1 MLSPELL
8 RRYPFFGHLSQTQLA
23 SLAMIG
29 EEVDLKD
36 DQVVFEEG
44 KLAHALY
51 FLLDGGI
58 DLYYT
63 VKEDARKKE
72 CKEILVCQ
80 INVGEPFGIS
90 TLIEPHV
97 LTASVRSNGASRV
110 LQFDETALKQ
120 AMKADPGLELVLVRE
135 MAKAA
140 IQRLDATRV
149 LLAAAWS

>member
-1 MLSPELL
+1 MISPELL
-8 RRYPFFGHLSQTQLA
+8 RRYPFFGHLSQAQLA
-23 SLAMIG
+23 ALAMIG
-29 EEVDLKD
+29 EEVNLTH
-36 DQVVFEEG
+36 DQVVLEEG
-44 KLAHALY
+44 KPAQALY
-51 FLLDGGI
+51 FLLEGGI

-90 TLIEPHV
+90 TLIEPNV
-97 LTASVRSNGASRV
+97 LTASVRSNGNSRV
-110 LQFDETALKQ
+110 LKFAGQALKV
-120 AMKADPGLELVLVRE
+120 AMKADPVLECGLTHE

>member
-1 MLSPELL
+1 MISPELL
-8 RRYPFFGHLSQTQLA
+8 RRYPFFGHLSQAQLA
-23 SLAMIG
+23 SMAMIG
-29 EEVDLKD
+29 EEINLIN
-36 DQVVFEEG
+36 DQVVLEEG
-44 KLAHALY
+44 KPAHALY
-51 FLLDGGI
+51 FLLEGGI

-63 VKEDARKKE
+63 VKEDARQKD

-90 TLIEPHV
+90 TLIEPNV
-97 LTASVRSNGASRV
+97 LTASVRSNGTSRV
-110 LQFDETALKQ
+110 LQFNREALKA
-120 AMKADPGLELVLVRE
+120 AMKADPALELALVRE

>member
-1 MLSPELL
+1 MISPELL
-8 RRYPFFGHLSQTQLA
+8 RRYPFFGHLSQAQLA
-23 SLAMIG
+23 ALAMIA
-29 EEVDLKD
+29 EEVKLKD
-36 DQVVFEEG
+36 EQVVLEEG
-44 KLAHALY
+44 KPAHALY
-51 FLLDGGI
+51 FLLEGGI

-80 INVGEPFGIS
+80 VNVGEPYGIS
-90 TLIEPHV
+90 TLIEPNV
-97 LTASVRSNGASRV
+97 LTASGRSNGDSRA
-110 LQFDETALKQ
+110 LQFDGKALKD

-140 IQRLDATRV
+140 IQRLAATQV

>member
-1 MLSPELL
+1 
-8 RRYPFFGHLSQTQLA
+8 
-23 SLAMIG
+23 MIG
-29 EEVDLKD
+29 EEVKLTDNQTVL
-36 DQVVFEEG
+36 EEG
-44 KLAHALY
+44 KPARALY
-51 FLLDGGI
+51 FLLEGGI

-63 VKEDARKKE
+63 VKEDARQKE

-80 INVGEPFGIS
+80 VNVGEPFGIS

-97 LTASVRSNGASRV
+97 LTASVRSNGGSRV
-110 LQFDETALKQ
+110 LQFDEKALKV
-120 AMKADPGLELVLVRE
+120 AMNADPGLECALVRE

>member
-1 MLSPELL
+1 MISPELL
-8 RRYPFFGHLSQTQLA
+8 RRYPFFGHLSPAELA
-23 SLAMIG
+23 AMAMIG
-29 EEVDLKD
+29 EDVKLKD
-36 DQVVFEEG
+36 EQVVLEEG
-44 KLAHALY
+44 KPAHALY
-51 FLLDGGI
+51 FLLEGGI

-90 TLIEPHV
+90 TLIEPNV

-110 LQFDETALKQ
+110 LQFDHKALKE
-120 AMKADPGLELVLVRE
+120 AMKADPALELALVRE

>member
-1 MLSPELL
+1 MISPELL
-8 RRYPFFGHLSQTQLA
+8 RRYPFFGHLSQAQLA
-23 SLAMIG
+23 SMAMIG
-29 EEVDLKD
+29 EEINLID
-36 DQVVFEEG
+36 DQVVLEEG
-44 KLAHALY
+44 KPAQALY
-51 FLLDGGI
+51 FLLEGGI

-63 VKEDARKKE
+63 VKEDARQKD

-90 TLIEPHV
+90 TLIEPNV
-97 LTASVRSNGASRV
+97 LTASVRSNGTSQV
-110 LQFDETALKQ
+110 LQFNREALKA
-120 AMKADPGLELVLVRE
+120 AMKADPALELALVRE

>member
-1 MLSPELL
+1 MISPELL
-8 RRYPFFGHLSQTQLA
+8 RRYPFFGHLSQAQLA

-29 EEVDLKD
+29 EEVELKD
-36 DQVVFEEG
+36 SQVVLEEG
-44 KLAHALY
+44 KPAHALY
-51 FLLDGGI
+51 FLLGGGI

-63 VKEDARKKE
+63 VKEDARQKE

-90 TLIEPHV
+90 TLIEPNV

-110 LQFDETALKQ
+110 LKFDEKALKE

>member
-1 MLSPELL
+1 MISPELL
-8 RRYPFFGHLSQTQLA
+8 RRYPFFGHLSQAQLA

-29 EEVDLKD
+29 EEVKLKD
-36 DQVVFEEG
+36 GQVVLEEG
-44 KLAHALY
+44 KPARALY
-51 FLLDGGI
+51 FLLEGGI
-58 DLYYT
+58 DIYYT
-63 VKEDARKKE
+63 VKEDVRQKE

-90 TLIEPHV
+90 TLIEPNV
-97 LTASVRSNGASRV
+97 LTASVRSNSAGRA
-110 LQFDETALKQ
+110 LQFEEKALKT
-120 AMKADPGLELVLVRE
+120 AMKADPALEWVLVRE

>member
-1 MLSPELL
+1 MLTTELL
-8 RRYPFFGHLSQTQLA
+8 RRYPFFGYFSQAQLA

-29 EEVDLKD
+29 VEVKLTD
-36 DQVVFEEG
+36 DQVVLEEG
-44 KLAHALY
+44 KPAQALY
-51 FLLDGGI
+51 FLLEGGI

-63 VKEDARKKE
+63 VKEQTRHKE
-72 CKEILVCQ
+72 CQEILVCQ

-90 TLIEPHV
+90 TVIEPSA
-97 LTASVRSNGASRV
+97 LRASGRSNGTSRV
-110 LQFDETALKQ
+110 LQFDGKALKD
-120 AMKADPGLELVLVRE
+120 AMKTDPALELVLVRE

>member
-1 MLSPELL
+1 MISPELL

-29 EEVDLKD
+29 EEVQLKD
-36 DQVVFEEG
+36 DQVVLEEG
-44 KLAHALY
+44 KPAHALY
-51 FLLDGGI
+51 FLLEGGI

-90 TLIEPHV
+90 TLIEPNV

-110 LQFDETALKQ
+110 LKFEEKALKN

>member
-1 MLSPELL
+1 MISPELL
-8 RRYPFFGHLSQTQLA
+8 RRYPFFGHLSQAQLA
-23 SLAMIG
+23 AMAMIG
-29 EEVDLKD
+29 EEVNLKN
-36 DQVVFEEG
+36 DQVVLEEG
-44 KLAHALY
+44 KPAHALY
-51 FLLDGGI
+51 FLLEGGI

-63 VKEDARKKE
+63 VKEDARQKE

-90 TLIEPHV
+90 TLIEPNV
-97 LTASVRSNGASRV
+97 LTSSVRSNGNSRV
-110 LQFDETALKQ
+110 LKFERQALKV
-120 AMKADPGLELVLVRE
+120 AMNADPMLECALTHE

>member
-1 MLSPELL
+1 MISPELL
-8 RRYPFFGHLSQTQLA
+8 RRYPFFGHLSQAQLA
-23 SLAMIG
+23 SMAMIG
-29 EEVDLKD
+29 EEINLIN
-36 DQVVFEEG
+36 DQVVLEEG
-44 KLAHALY
+44 KPAHALY
-51 FLLDGGI
+51 FLLEGGI

-63 VKEDARKKE
+63 VKEDARQKD
-72 CKEILVCQ
+72 CQEILVCQ

-90 TLIEPHV
+90 TLIEPNV

-110 LQFDETALKQ
+110 LQFDDKALKA
-120 AMKADPGLELVLVRE
+120 AMKADPALELALVRE

>member
-1 MLSPELL
+1 
-8 RRYPFFGHLSQTQLA
+8 
-23 SLAMIG
+23 MIG
-29 EEVDLKD
+29 EEINLIN
-36 DQVVFEEG
+36 DQVVLEEG
-44 KLAHALY
+44 KPAHALY
-51 FLLDGGI
+51 FLLEGGI

-63 VKEDARKKE
+63 VKVDARQKD
-72 CKEILVCQ
+72 CQEILVCQ

-90 TLIEPHV
+90 TLIEPNV

-110 LQFDETALKQ
+110 LQFDDKALKA
-120 AMKADPGLELVLVRE
+120 AMKADPALELALVRE

>member
-1 MLSPELL
+1 MISPELL
-8 RRYPFFGHLSQTQLA
+8 RRYPFFGHLSQAQLA
-23 SLAMIG
+23 AMAMIG
-29 EEVDLKD
+29 EDVKLKD
-36 DQVVFEEG
+36 EQVVLEEG
-44 KLAHALY
+44 KPAHSLY
-51 FLLDGGI
+51 FLLEGGI

-90 TLIEPHV
+90 TLIEPNV

-110 LQFDETALKQ
+110 LQFDGKALTD
-120 AMKADPGLELVLVRE
+120 AMKADPALELALVRE

>member
-1 MLSPELL
+1 MRKLN
-8 RRYPFFGHLSQTQLA
+8 
-23 SLAMIG
+23 
-29 EEVDLKD
+29 LKD
-36 DQVVFEEG
+36 DQVVLEEG
-44 KLAHALY
+44 KPAHALY
-51 FLLDGGI
+51 FLLEGGI

-90 TLIEPHV
+90 TLIEPNV

-110 LQFDETALKQ
+110 LRFDEKALKD

>member
-1 MLSPELL
+1 
-8 RRYPFFGHLSQTQLA
+8 LA

-29 EEVDLKD
+29 EEVNLKD
-36 DQVVFEEG
+36 DQVVLEEG
-44 KLAHALY
+44 KPAQALY
-51 FLLDGGI
+51 FLLEGGI

-63 VKEDARKKE
+63 VKEDARQKE

-90 TLIEPHV
+90 ALIEPNV

-110 LQFDETALKQ
+110 LQFDVKALKT
-120 AMKADPGLELVLVRE
+120 AMKTDPGLELVLVRE
-135 MAKAA
+135 MARAA

>member
-1 MLSPELL
+1 MISPELL
-8 RRYPFFGHLSQTQLA
+8 RRYPFFGHLSQAQLA
-23 SLAMIG
+23 SMAMIG
-29 EEVDLKD
+29 EEINLID
-36 DQVVFEEG
+36 DQVVLEEG
-44 KLAHALY
+44 KPAQALY
-51 FLLDGGI
+51 FLLEGGI

-63 VKEDARKKE
+63 VKEDARQKD

-90 TLIEPHV
+90 TLIEPNV
-97 LTASVRSNGASRV
+97 LTASVRSNGTSRV
-110 LQFDETALKQ
+110 LQFNREALKA
-120 AMKADPGLELVLVRE
+120 AMKADPALELALVRE

>member
-1 MLSPELL
+1 MISPELL
-8 RRYPFFGHLSQTQLA
+8 RRYPFFGHLTQTQLEA
-23 SLAMIG
+23 LAMIA
-29 EEVDLKD
+29 EEVKLKD

-44 KLAHALY
+44 KPAQALY
-51 FLLDGGI
+51 FLLEGGI

-63 VKEDARKKE
+63 VKEDARKSE

-90 TLIEPHV
+90 TLIEPNT
-97 LTASVRSNGASRV
+97 LTSSVRSNGASR
-110 LQFDETALKQ
+110 ALKFDGKTLKT
-120 AMKADPGLELVLVRE
+120 AMKADPSLELALTRE

-149 LLAAAWS
+149 LLAAAWA

>member
-1 MLSPELL
+1 MISPELL
-8 RRYPFFGHLSQTQLA
+8 RRYPFFGHFSQTQLA

-29 EEVDLKD
+29 EEVKLKD
-36 DQVVFEEG
+36 DQVVLEKG
-44 KLAHALY
+44 KPAQALY
-51 FLLDGGI
+51 FLLEGGI

-72 CKEILVCQ
+72 FKEILVGQ
-80 INVGEPFGIS
+80 VNVGEPFGIS
-90 TLIEPHV
+90 ALIEPNV
-97 LTASVRSNGASRV
+97 LTASVRSNGAGLA
-110 LQFDETALKQ
+110 LQFDEKALKV

-135 MAKAA
+135 MARAA